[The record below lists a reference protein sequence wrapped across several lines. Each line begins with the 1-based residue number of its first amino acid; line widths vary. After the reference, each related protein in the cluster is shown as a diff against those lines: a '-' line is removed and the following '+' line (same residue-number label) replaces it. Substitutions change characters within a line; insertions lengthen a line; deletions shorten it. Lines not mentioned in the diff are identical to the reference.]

1 MEVQEC
7 KFNHMIKCD
16 NIVKTYKSGDTETTV
31 LKGVSFEI
39 KKGEFVAIIGPSGSG
54 KSTLMHILGTLDKPT
69 SGKYFLN
76 GEDMLNL
83 SDDQLALTR
92 SERIGF
98 VFQSFNLLSR
108 TTVLRN
114 VILPMIYDRK
124 VKKEERQAKAE
135 KALLSAGLDKDRWH
149 HLSSQLSGGQMQR
162 VAIARAL
169 VNNPDLILADEPT
182 GNLDSKTGDIVL
194 DTFQKLNRELG
205 HTIILITH
213 ERYVADHADRVIEL
227 RDGVIIADGEPSK
240 SLLKNK

>member
-1 MEVQEC
+1 
-7 KFNHMIKCD
+7 MIKCD
-16 NIVKTYKSGDTETTV
+16 NIVKTYKTVDTETAV

-54 KSTLMHILGTLDKPT
+54 KSTLMHILGTLDRPT

-76 GEDMLNL
+76 GKDMLNL
-83 SDDQLALTR
+83 SDDELAKIR
-92 SERIGF
+92 SQRIGF

-114 VILPMIYDRK
+114 VMLPLIYDSSI
-124 VKKEERQAKAE
+124 KKEGRKAKAE

-194 DTFQKLNRELG
+194 ETFQKLNREYG
-205 HTIILITH
+205 HTIVLITH

-227 RDGVIIADGEPSK
+227 KDGVIIADGEADK
-240 SLLKNK
+240 STLLKNK

>member
-1 MEVQEC
+1 
-7 KFNHMIKCD
+7 MIKCD
-16 NIVKTYKSGDTETTV
+16 NIVKTYKTVDTETAV

-54 KSTLMHILGTLDKPT
+54 KSTLMHILGTLDRPT

-76 GEDMLNL
+76 GKDMLNL
-83 SDDQLALTR
+83 SDDELAKIR
-92 SERIGF
+92 SQRIGF

-114 VILPMIYDRK
+114 VMLPLIYDSSIKKEDRK
-124 VKKEERQAKAE
+124 VKAE

-194 DTFQKLNRELG
+194 ETFQKLNREYG
-205 HTIILITH
+205 HTIVLITH

-227 RDGVIIADGEPSK
+227 KDGVIIADGEADK
-240 SLLKNK
+240 STLLKNK

>member
-1 MEVQEC
+1 
-7 KFNHMIKCD
+7 MIRCE
-16 NIVKTYKSGDTETTV
+16 NIVKTYKTGEADTTV
-31 LKGVSFEI
+31 LKGISFEI

-54 KSTLMHILGTLDKPT
+54 KSTLMHILGTLDRPT

-76 GEDMLNL
+76 GEDMLNM
-83 SDDQLALTR
+83 SDDELAKTR
-92 SERIGF
+92 SQRIGF

-108 TTVLRN
+108 ASVLRN
-114 VILPMIYDRK
+114 VMLPLIYDNNI
-124 VKKEERQAKAE
+124 KKEERLALAE
-135 KALLSAGLDKDRWH
+135 KALISAGLDKDRWH

-169 VNNPDLILADEPT
+169 VNGPDLILADEPT

-194 DTFQKLNRELG
+194 ETFQKLNREYG

-227 RDGVIIADGEPSK
+227 KDGLIVADGDSSK
-240 SLLKNK
+240 TLLKIK

>member
-1 MEVQEC
+1 
-7 KFNHMIKCD
+7 MIKCD
-16 NIVKTYKSGDTETTV
+16 NITKKYKTGDTETAV

-54 KSTLMHILGTLDKPT
+54 KSTLMHILGTLDRPT

-76 GEDMLNL
+76 GKDMLEM
-83 SDDQLALTR
+83 SDDELAQVR
-92 SERIGF
+92 SQRIGF

-114 VILPMIYDRK
+114 VMLPLIYDND
-124 VKKEERQAKAE
+124 VKKEDRRAKTE
-135 KALLSAGLDKDRWH
+135 KALIAAGLDKDRWH

-194 DTFQKLNRELG
+194 ETFQKLNREYG
-205 HTIILITH
+205 HTIVLITH

-227 RDGVIIADGEPSK
+227 RDGLIVADGESDK
-240 SLLKNK
+240 SSLLKVK